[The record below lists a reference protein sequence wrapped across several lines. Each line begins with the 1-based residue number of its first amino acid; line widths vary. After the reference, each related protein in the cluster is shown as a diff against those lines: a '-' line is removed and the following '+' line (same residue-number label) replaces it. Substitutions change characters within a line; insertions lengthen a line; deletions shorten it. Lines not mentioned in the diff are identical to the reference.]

1 MAESAAL
8 LVDEVLPHEPIRQ
21 WVLSFPF
28 QLRFL
33 FASRPELIGKA
44 LGIVYRA
51 IASHLIK
58 KAGKTQKTAQT
69 GSITLIQR
77 FGRSGAPGALNLNP
91 NVARSISIC
100 CSLMGFMQKTNT
112 VKQYFQRTNAPTQ
125 EELAQLVHTISH
137 RVARYL
143 ERPGILERDE
153 ESSYLQLDGIDDDPM
168 QQLIGCSVSYRI
180 AVGPQQ
186 GRKVFTLQTLPAA
199 VEDDRYAQV
208 AIEAGFSL

>member
-1 MAESAAL
+1 MAESAVL
-8 LVDEVLPHEPIRQ
+8 LLDEVLPHEPIRQ

-33 FASRPELIGKA
+33 FASRPELMGKA

-69 GSITLIQR
+69 GSVTLIQR

-91 NVARSISIC
+91 NAARSISIC

-112 VKQYFQRTNAPTQ
+112 VKQFFNGQMRR
-125 EELAQLVHTISH
+125 L
-137 RVARYL
+137 
-143 ERPGILERDE
+143 
-153 ESSYLQLDGIDDDPM
+153 
-168 QQLIGCSVSYRI
+168 
-180 AVGPQQ
+180 
-186 GRKVFTLQTLPAA
+186 RKH
-199 VEDDRYAQV
+199 
-208 AIEAGFSL
+208 

>member
-8 LVDEVLPHEPIRQ
+8 LVGEVLPHEPTRQ

-33 FASRPELIGKA
+33 FASRPELMGKA
-44 LGIVYRA
+44 LGIVPRA

-58 KAGKTQKTAQT
+58 KAGKTQKTSKA
-69 GSITLIQR
+69 GAVTLIQR
-77 FGRSGAPGALNLNP
+77 FSSAINLNVHFEMLFLDGAYAK
-91 NVARSISIC
+91 NNYGKAI
-100 CSLMGFMQKTNT
+100 
-112 VKQYFQRTNAPTQ
+112 FQRTNSPTQ

-143 ERPGILERDE
+143 ERQGILERE

-168 QQLIGCSVSYRI
+168 QQLIGCSVSHQI

-186 GRKVFTLQTLPAA
+186 ERKVFTLPTLPA
-199 VEDDRYAQV
+199 VKEGIQH
-208 AIEAGFSL
+208 